1 MTRYTTSEEM
11 LEQVPMELWSIGE
24 IYEYQS
30 NLNEYG
36 LRNGN
41 PFFTFLYLIGYN
53 DNGGN
58 GQPYDYTP
66 PENLGYL
73 ELQLLSKAL
82 MTYTLNASGVKKW
95 LEQLLDLVDD
105 EQLANLSN

>member
-1 MTRYTTSEEM
+1 MARYKTSEEM

-24 IYEYQS
+24 LYEYQS
-30 NLNEYG
+30 NLDEFH

-41 PFFTFLYLIGYN
+41 PFYVFLYLIGYN
-53 DNGGN
+53 DKGGN

-82 MTYTLNASGVKKW
+82 MTYTLNASGVQAW

-105 EQLANLSN
+105 EQLAEAY